1 VSPKQ
6 PPPESAEIQVRVTP
20 RSSRSRCEGGEPVR
34 VWVTAP
40 PVDGQANEAVV
51 RTLAEALGVP
61 RSRVRIV
68 RGEASRDKTVRVDG
82 LTAEEAI
89 ARLGPPSQP
98 GLPGTGD
105 TGS

>member
-1 VSPKQ
+1 
-6 PPPESAEIQVRVTP
+6 
-20 RSSRSRCEGGEPVR
+20 VR